1 MVLTKL
7 TNPFSLE
14 RGSINQLFGG
24 IAKSHTRALA
34 GMESSSSVEG
44 MKATHS
50 LDRLVPQEA
59 SGHST
64 VQITDAHWHLRRRD
78 ALPLREAVPLW
89 FAVPSPSFGL
99 IIGLLVVWCLRWL
112 YSAERS
118 TI

>member
-1 MVLTKL
+1 MGLTKL

-34 GMESSSSVEG
+34 GTESSSSVEG

-59 SGHST
+59 SGQST
-64 VQITDAHWHLRRRD
+64 VQIKDAHWHLRRRD
-78 ALPLREAVPLW
+78 SLPLSAASPLW
-89 FAVPSPSFGL
+89 LGVSTPLISL
-99 IIGLLVVWCLRWL
+99 IIGFLGAWFVTWL
-112 YSAERS
+112 TS
-118 TI
+118 

>member
-34 GMESSSSVEG
+34 GTESSSSVGG

-64 VQITDAHWHLRRRD
+64 VQITSAHWHLRRRD
-78 ALPLREAVPLW
+78 AQPLREAIPLW
-89 FAVPSPSFGL
+89 FAITSPLIGL
-99 IIGLLVVWCLRWL
+99 IIGFLGAWIVTSLT
-112 YSAERS
+112 S
-118 TI
+118 